1 MTNPVTT
8 LLPLSRLVSDMQE
21 SATLKMAKLAREL
34 KAQGKDVID
43 LSLGEPDFD
52 TPVHIKDAAK
62 KALDDGYTKY
72 TPVNGLL
79 ELREAVVRK
88 MARDLDVQYTVNQIV
103 VSNGAKQSV
112 YNLCMALLDP
122 GDEVILPAPYWV
134 SYYEIIKM
142 AGGVPVIVPSSIE
155 MDFKCSADQIAS
167 LITER
172 TKFILYSSPCNPS
185 GSVFSYDELKSLA
198 AMLQSYEHVLVVSDE
213 IYEHINFTQRH
224 YSIAAMEGM
233 KDRTVIIN
241 GMSKAYAMTGWRL
254 GYIAGPAWIAEACT
268 KIQGQVTS
276 GASAFGQK
284 AAAVAL
290 ESDHTPTRE
299 MVHAFQQRRDLVIA
313 LLEQIPLLLV
323 NRPQGAFY
331 IFPDVSAYFGR
342 KSADGFLVKDADDMS
357 IYLLGEAQVSTV
369 SGIAFGSDQCIRLS
383 YATAE
388 AKIREA
394 VKRIAAALQG
404 LHPVI

>member
-1 MTNPVTT
+1 MNS
-8 LLPLSRLVSDMQE
+8 LSFSLPISRLVADMQE
-21 SATLKMAKLAREL
+21 SATLKMAKMAREL

-72 TPVNGLL
+72 TPVNGLP
-79 ELREAVVRK
+79 ELRQAIVNKFEREN
-88 MARDLDVQYTVNQIV
+88 DLHYTINQIV

-112 YNLCMALLDP
+112 YNLCLALLNP

-134 SYYEIIKM
+134 SYYEIVKM
-142 AGGVPVIVPSSIE
+142 AGGTPVIAHSTIE
-155 MDFKCSADQIAS
+155 QDFKSTPGQIES

-185 GSVFSYDELKSLA
+185 GSVFSFDELQAIA
-198 AMLQSYEHVLVVSDE
+198 AMLQAHPQVLVISDE
-213 IYEHINFTQRH
+213 IYEYINFTQRH
-224 YSIAAMEGM
+224 FSIASMEGM

-241 GMSKAYAMTGWRL
+241 GMSKGYAMTGWRL
-254 GYIAGPAWIAEACT
+254 GFIAGPDWVAEACT

-276 GASAFGQK
+276 GASSFGQK

-290 ESDHTPTRE
+290 DSDHTPTFE
-299 MVHAFQQRRDLVIA
+299 MVKAFQKRRDLIIS

-331 IFPDVSAYFGR
+331 IFPDVSAYFG
-342 KSADGFLVKDADDMS
+342 KTSTGGYHVKDADDMS
-357 IYLLGEAQVSTV
+357 LYLLAEARVSTV
-369 SGIAFGSDQCIRLS
+369 SGVAFGNEKCIRLS
-383 YATAE
+383 YATSEDKLTQAAE
-388 AKIREA
+388 
-394 VKRIAAALQG
+394 RISAALSN
-404 LHPVI
+404 LH

>member
-1 MTNPVTT
+1 MTNS
-8 LLPLSRLVSDMQE
+8 LPTALPISRLVAEMQE
-21 SATLKMAKLAREL
+21 SATLKMAKMAREL

-52 TPVHIKDAAK
+52 TPVHIKEAAK

-72 TPVNGLL
+72 TPVNGLP
-79 ELREAVVRK
+79 ELRQAIAAK
-88 MARDLDVQYTVNQIV
+88 LSRDNDLQYTINQIV

-142 AGGVPVIVPSSIE
+142 AGAVPVVAYSSIE
-155 MDFKCSADQIAS
+155 QDFKCNPEQIEA
-167 LITER
+167 LITDR

-185 GSVFSYDELKSLA
+185 GSVFSYDELKAMA
-198 AMLQSYEHVLVVSDE
+198 AMLQQYEHVLVISDE
-213 IYEHINFTQRH
+213 IYEHINFSSRH
-224 YSIAAMEGM
+224 HSIASMEGM

-241 GMSKAYAMTGWRL
+241 GMSKGYAMTGWRL
-254 GYIAGPAWIAEACT
+254 GYIAGPDWVADACT

-276 GASAFGQK
+276 GASSFGQK

-290 ESDHTPTRE
+290 ESDHKPTEE
-299 MVHAFQQRRDLVIA
+299 MVKAFHHRRDLVIS
-313 LLEQIPLLLV
+313 LLEQIPLVLV

-342 KSADGFLVKDADDMS
+342 TSTNGYQVKDADDMAL
-357 IYLLGEAQVSTV
+357 YLLSEAGVSTV
-369 SGIAFGSDQCIRLS
+369 SGVAFGNDKCIRLS
-383 YATAE
+383 YATSDSKLTDA
-388 AKIREA
+388 A
-394 VKRIAAALQG
+394 KRIAVALANLQ
-404 LHPVI
+404 

>member
-1 MTNPVTT
+1 MNSLTST
-8 LLPLSRLVSDMQE
+8 LPLSRLVAEMQE
-21 SATLKMAKLAREL
+21 SATLKMAKMAREL

-62 KALDDGYTKY
+62 KALDEGYTKY

-79 ELREAVVRK
+79 ELRQAIVNKLSREN
-88 MARDLDVQYTVNQIV
+88 DLQYTVNQIV

-112 YNLCMALLDP
+112 YNLCLALLDP

-134 SYYEIIKM
+134 SYYEIVKM
-142 AGGVPVIVPSSIE
+142 AGGVPVIAYSTIE
-155 MDFKCSADQIAS
+155 EDFKSSSEAIEA
-167 LITER
+167 LITDR

-185 GSVFSYDELKSLA
+185 GSVFSYDELKA
-198 AMLQSYEHVLVVSDE
+198 MATMLQTYPHVLVISDE

-224 YSIAAMEGM
+224 YTIASMEGM

-241 GMSKAYAMTGWRL
+241 GMSKGYAMTGWRL
-254 GYIAGPAWIAEACT
+254 GYIAGPDWIADACT

-276 GASAFGQK
+276 GATSFGQK

-290 ESDHTPTRE
+290 DSDHAPTLE
-299 MVHAFQQRRDLVIA
+299 MVKAFHQRRDLIIA

-342 KSADGFLVKDADDMS
+342 TSANGYHVKDADDMS
-357 IYLLGEAQVSTV
+357 LYLLAEARVSTV
-369 SGIAFGSDQCIRLS
+369 SGVAFGNEKCIRLS
-383 YATAE
+383 YATSEDKLKDA
-388 AKIREA
+388 AQ
-394 VKRIAAALQG
+394 RIALALS
-404 LHPVI
+404 LLR

>member
-1 MTNPVTT
+1 MTNS
-8 LLPLSRLVSDMQE
+8 LPTALPISRLVSEMQE
-21 SATLKMAKLAREL
+21 SATLKMAKMAREL

-52 TPVHIKDAAK
+52 TPVHIKEAAK

-72 TPVNGLL
+72 TPVNGLP
-79 ELREAVVRK
+79 ELRQAIAAK
-88 MARDLDVQYTVNQIV
+88 LSRDNDLQYTINQIV

-142 AGGVPVIVPSSIE
+142 AGAVPVVAYSSIE
-155 MDFKCSADQIAS
+155 QDFKCNPEQIEA
-167 LITER
+167 LITDR

-185 GSVFSYDELKSLA
+185 GSVFSYDELKAMA
-198 AMLQSYEHVLVVSDE
+198 AMLQRYEHVLVISDE
-213 IYEHINFTQRH
+213 IYEHINFSSRH
-224 YSIAAMEGM
+224 HSIASMEGM

-241 GMSKAYAMTGWRL
+241 GMSKGYAMTGWRL
-254 GYIAGPAWIAEACT
+254 GYIAGPDWVADACT

-276 GASAFGQK
+276 GASSFGQK

-290 ESDHTPTRE
+290 ESDHKPTEE
-299 MVHAFQQRRDLVIA
+299 MVKAFHHRRDLVIS
-313 LLEQIPLLLV
+313 LLEQIPLVLV

-342 KSADGFLVKDADDMS
+342 TSTNGYQVKDADDMAL
-357 IYLLGEAQVSTV
+357 YLLSEAGVSTV
-369 SGIAFGSDQCIRLS
+369 SGVAFGNDKCIRLS
-383 YATAE
+383 YATSDSKLTDA
-388 AKIREA
+388 A
-394 VKRIAAALQG
+394 KRIAVALANLQ
-404 LHPVI
+404 

>member
-1 MTNPVTT
+1 MTNS
-8 LLPLSRLVSDMQE
+8 LPTALPISRLVSEMQE
-21 SATLKMAKLAREL
+21 SATLKMAKMAREL

-52 TPVHIKDAAK
+52 TPVHIKEAAK

-72 TPVNGLL
+72 TPVNGLP
-79 ELREAVVRK
+79 ELRQAIAAK
-88 MARDLDVQYTVNQIV
+88 LSRDNDLQYTINQIV

-142 AGGVPVIVPSSIE
+142 AGAVPVVAYSSIE
-155 MDFKCSADQIAS
+155 QDFKCKPEQIEA
-167 LITER
+167 LITDR

-185 GSVFSYDELKSLA
+185 GSVFSYDELKAMA
-198 AMLQSYEHVLVVSDE
+198 AMLQQYEHVLVISDE
-213 IYEHINFTQRH
+213 IYEHINFSSRH
-224 YSIAAMEGM
+224 HSIASMEGM

-241 GMSKAYAMTGWRL
+241 GMSKGYAMTGWRL
-254 GYIAGPAWIAEACT
+254 GYIAGPDWVADACT

-276 GASAFGQK
+276 GASSFGQK

-290 ESDHTPTRE
+290 ESDHKPTEE
-299 MVHAFQQRRDLVIA
+299 MVKAFHHRRDLVIS
-313 LLEQIPLLLV
+313 LLEQIPLVLV

-342 KSADGFLVKDADDMS
+342 TSTNGYQVKDADDMAL
-357 IYLLGEAQVSTV
+357 YLLAEAGVSTV
-369 SGIAFGSDQCIRLS
+369 SGVAFGNDKCIRLS
-383 YATAE
+383 YATSDSKLTDA
-388 AKIREA
+388 A
-394 VKRIAAALQG
+394 KRIAVALANLQ
-404 LHPVI
+404 

>member
-1 MTNPVTT
+1 MNSLPNT
-8 LLPLSRLVSDMQE
+8 LPLSRLVAEMQE
-21 SATLKMAKLAREL
+21 SATLKMAKMAREL

-52 TPVHIKDAAK
+52 TPVHIKEAAK

-72 TPVNGLL
+72 TPVNGLV
-79 ELREAVVRK
+79 ELREAIVRK
-88 MARDLDVQYTVNQIV
+88 LARENDLQYTINQIV
-103 VSNGAKQSV
+103 VSNGAKQCV

-134 SYYEIIKM
+134 SYYEIVKM
-142 AGGVPVIVPSSIE
+142 AGGVPVIAYSTIE
-155 MDFKCSADQIAS
+155 KDFKSSPQDIEA
-167 LITER
+167 LITDR

-185 GSVFSYDELKSLA
+185 GSVFSFEELQA
-198 AMLQSYEHVLVVSDE
+198 MATMLQAYPNVIIVSDE
-213 IYEHINFTQRH
+213 IYEHINFTQNH
-224 YSIAAMEGM
+224 HSIASMEGM

-241 GMSKAYAMTGWRL
+241 GMSKGFAMTGWRL
-254 GYIAGPAWIAEACT
+254 GYIAGPNWIADACT

-276 GASAFGQK
+276 GASSFGQK

-290 ESDHTPTRE
+290 DSDHTPTYE
-299 MVHAFQQRRDLVIA
+299 MVKAFHTRRDLIIS

-342 KSADGFLVKDADDMS
+342 TSANGYHVANADDMAL
-357 IYLLGEAQVSTV
+357 YLLAEARVSTV
-369 SGIAFGSDQCIRLS
+369 SGVAFGNDKCIRLS
-383 YATAE
+383 YATSDAKLKDAAE
-388 AKIREA
+388 
-394 VKRIAAALQG
+394 RIAHALSM
-404 LHPVI
+404 LN

>member
-1 MTNPVTT
+1 MNSPFST
-8 LLPLSRLVSDMQE
+8 LLLSRLVADMQE
-21 SATLKMAKLAREL
+21 SATLLMAKMAREL
-34 KAQGKDVID
+34 KAQGRDIID

-79 ELREAVVRK
+79 ELREAIVRK
-88 MARDLDVQYTVNQIV
+88 LSRDAGIHYTPNQIV

-142 AGGVPVIVPSSIE
+142 AGGIPVIAHSSIE
-155 MDFKCSADQIAS
+155 QDFKCSPAQLEA
-167 LITER
+167 LITDR

-185 GSVFSYDELKSLA
+185 GSVFTYSELQALA
-198 AMLQSYEHVLVVSDE
+198 AMLQSYEHVLVISDE
-213 IYEHINFTQRH
+213 IYEHIQFSQQH
-224 YSIAAMEGM
+224 HSIASFEGM
-233 KDRTVIIN
+233 QDRTVIIN
-241 GMSKAYAMTGWRL
+241 GMSKGYAMTGWRL
-254 GYIAGPAWIAEACT
+254 GYMAAPSWLADACT

-276 GASAFGQK
+276 GASSFGQK

-290 ESDHTPTRE
+290 ESDHTSTLD
-299 MVHAFQQRRDLVIA
+299 MVKAFKIRRDLIIS
-313 LLEQIPLLLV
+313 LLEQIPLLWV

-331 IFPDVSAYFGR
+331 IFPDVSAYFGKTSIHGYEVR
-342 KSADGFLVKDADDMS
+342 DADDMS
-357 IYLLGEAQVSTV
+357 LYLLAEAQVSTV
-369 SGIAFGSDQCIRLS
+369 SGVAFGNNRCIRLS
-383 YATAE
+383 YATSDAKLTE
-388 AKIREA
+388 AA
-394 VKRIAAALQG
+394 QRISRALAD
-404 LHPVI
+404 LR